1 MVKICNQT
9 YPNPS
14 PDPHLQSLFDKYPF
28 SLSDFQKY
36 AIEGIVCGQHV
47 LATAHTGSGKTLPA
61 EFAIDYFVRT
71 KGRRVIYTSPIK
83 ALSNQKYY
91 EFTRKFPDISFG
103 LITGDIK
110 TNPDADVLIMT
121 TEILMNYGYGN
132 SMQGH
137 TGLSSGGFAPPC
149 ESLTTVRPSA
159 NLHFQIDIANELACV
174 IFDEVHYINDA
185 DRGQTWENTILM
197 LPKHI
202 QMIMLSA
209 TIDRPEKFAQW
220 CERGRGATDPEVWL
234 VSTNHR
240 VVPLTHYSFM
250 TTTESI
256 FKQVRDKTIEKEIRQ
271 NTNCLTVLQTANGQF
286 SEQAVQTITKTNRL
300 FDKYQI
306 RMKRKHVL
314 NALLMHLRENEQ
326 LPAIFFM
333 FSRKQVELCAKE
345 VTIRVL
351 PDDSK
356 IPYTIAR
363 ECEAIVR
370 RFPNHKEYLELP
382 EYLDLVKLLECG
394 IGIHHSGMIPV
405 LREIVEIMIS
415 KKYIHVLFATESFAI
430 GLDCP
435 IKTAVFL
442 SLTKFD
448 GTGNRLLYS
457 HEYTQMAGR
466 AGRRGIDT
474 VGNVIHCNNLFD
486 TPGVLEYRNLL
497 QGPPQTLVSKFEI
510 SHRLIL
516 RLFQLFEPGTTIPN
530 TPVGHMGG
538 GGCGSPSI
546 ISQIVE
552 YIEKSMMSERLKQ
565 SKLQTVQQVYLLSN
579 QIEAKQKAVSRTPV
593 VVCERYLALS
603 NIHQF
608 SNNKKRKENE
618 REIQQILDEWRY
630 IKDDVLKI
638 SELQRLESELEK
650 ENQYLQYLET
660 HVETTVQQIIRV
672 LMEDGLIGSVAPE
685 CHTGV
690 FRVDGDGQEAPQGP
704 SLMLLPKGRMAAG
717 IAEIDPLIFIQ
728 TFYENGQ
735 FAAFTTEELV
745 EIMTC
750 WTNIKVA
757 EEYEVRVIPE
767 TVSAGVKQVISCWTR
782 WRDLYMD
789 RLGGGGGRCADDL
802 SLNLIEYIREW
813 MQCST
818 EAECKWYLQ
827 TRVHAMGIST
837 GDFTKAVLKISTIGQ
852 EISAMAE
859 QAGWLE
865 LLAKLSEV
873 DERILKFIVVNQSLY
888 V

>member
-1 MVKICNQT
+1 MVKICNQK

-121 TEILMNYGYGN
+121 TEILMNYGYGEH
-132 SMQGH
+132 SRGGH
-137 TGLSSGGFAPPC
+137 TGVLSGGVSPC
-149 ESLTTVRPSA
+149 EPSVSA
-159 NLHFQIDIANELACV
+159 CSNLHFQIDIANELACV

-220 CERGRGATDPEVWL
+220 CERGGGGPEVWL

-286 SEQAVQTITKTNRL
+286 SEQAVQTIAKTNRL

-516 RLFQLFEPGTTIPN
+516 RLFQLFAPPQAN
-530 TPVGHMGG
+530 TPVGLTGD
-538 GGCGSPSI
+538 GSPSI

-565 SKLQTVQQVYLLSN
+565 SKLQAVQQVNLLNN
-579 QIEAKQKAVSRTPV
+579 QIEAKRMSETRTPA
-593 VVCERYLALS
+593 VVCERYLTL
-603 NIHQF
+603 IGIQQF

-638 SELQRLESELEK
+638 SEVQRLESELEREK
-650 ENQYLQYLET
+650 QHLQYLET
-660 HVETTVQQIIRV
+660 HVETTVQQVIRV
-672 LMEDGLIGSVAPE
+672 LMEDGLIGSVAPPE
-685 CHTGV
+685 CPTGV
-690 FRVDGDGQEAPQGP
+690 LVVDGPEPPQGP

-735 FAAFTTEELV
+735 FAALTTEELV

-757 EEYEVRVIPE
+757 EEYEVRVIPD

-782 WRDLYMD
+782 WRDSYMD
-789 RLGGGGGRCADDL
+789 RLGCAADDF
-802 SLNLIEYIREW
+802 SLNLIENIREW

-837 GDFTKAVLKISTIGQ
+837 GDFTKAVLKISTIGR